1 VRHDAVM
8 SAIRVSRSVFEEAKR
23 EAQAM
28 SRSVAGQLE
37 HWARLGQAVEA
48 LGMSPNDV
56 KLLLYQ
62 RMAAVDPLRQ
72 PVRPGDPRQEK
83 RIRQKLEQS
92 AQKSGLLA
100 PSRVSPFAGARISA
114 RIREVPLD
122 E

>member
-1 VRHDAVM
+1 M
-8 SAIRVSRSVFEEAKR
+8 SAVRVSPLVFEEAKR

-48 LGMSPNDV
+48 LGLSPNDV
-56 KLLLYQ
+56 KQLLYQ
-62 RMAAVDPLRQ
+62 RMAAADPLSQ
-72 PVRPGDPRQEK
+72 PGWAGDPK
-83 RIRQKLEQS
+83 HAKLIRQKIEQS
-92 AQKSGLLA
+92 AQTGGLLA
-100 PSRVSPFAGARISA
+100 ASRVSPFAGAAISA

>member
-1 VRHDAVM
+1 M
-8 SAIRVSRSVFEEAKR
+8 SAIRVSRPVFEEAKR
-23 EAQAM
+23 EARAM

-48 LGMSPNDV
+48 LGLSPNDV

-62 RMAAVDPLRQ
+62 RMGAFDPLQ
-72 PVRPGDPRQEK
+72 PVRPGDPKQAK
-83 RIRQKLEQS
+83 LIRQKLEQS